1 MALLRILN
9 LFIKSFVNTFVDIA
23 LVFFEILYNSFLFE
37 VTFFI
42 LLSKS
47 IYFTK
52 LALSFLPP
60 KFACLSISVK
70 FPDVNLFMLTY

>member
-1 MALLRILN
+1 MLLRILN
-9 LFIKSFVNTFVDIA
+9 LLVKSFVNTFVDIA
-23 LVFFEILYNSFLFE
+23 LDFFDNLCNSFLFE
-37 VTFFI
+37 VTFFS

-52 LALSFLPP
+52 LALSFLPS
-60 KFACLSISVK
+60 KFACLSIAVK